1 MSVLDKM
8 FEVFDAVGTWIGEA
22 VTAMIPIFWD
32 STNGLTFLGTLAVLG
47 VAFAVMFLIIGI
59 IQKFLHI
66 AG

>member
-8 FEVFDAVGTWIGEA
+8 FEVFDAVGTWIGDA
-22 VTAMIPIFWD
+22 VQAMIPIFWD

>member
-22 VTAMIPIFWD
+22 VSAMIPIFWD